1 MTKNTDNVET
11 RSTIRK
17 VSLFYLLGSLT
28 LRKDWVTQGR
38 FTTAA
43 DLPVQTLGHIQHTC
57 ETPSF
62 RTMWK
67 ELVREFSE
75 VFNHYVEQTL
85 WNTVR
90 ETEMKSPLTPVEEM
104 KRKTGVPHEKNT
116 EDRLWNK
123 IPDGIPFRIPTK
135 TKSGVICL
143 MEFKRM
149 SDVTNRYVVRSKCV
163 KEEQYVSFR
172 SLLNKTMQRPGW
184 IEEQVSF
191 IAGGWSLNEEELKKN
206 LNSSRSPKKT
216 A

>member
-1 MTKNTDNVET
+1 MRACRDTKCLSANKHTDQ
-11 RSTIRK
+11 SI
-17 VSLFYLLGSLT
+17 
-28 LRKDWVTQGR
+28 
-38 FTTAA
+38 
-43 DLPVQTLGHIQHTC
+43 
-57 ETPSF
+57 
-62 RTMWK
+62 
-67 ELVREFSE
+67 
-75 VFNHYVEQTL
+75 YVEQTL

-172 SLLNKTMQRPGW
+172 SLLSKTM
-184 IEEQVSF
+184 
-191 IAGGWSLNEEELKKN
+191 
-206 LNSSRSPKKT
+206 
-216 A
+216 